1 MTYLEA
7 AHLILAEAGTAL
19 SEEEMVSRAI
29 AKGLIKP
36 TGKSP
41 VKSIGVVLRRASQNP
56 ASAFENAGPRLWQ
69 LKPSADDE
77 PSVSMREAAHQILK
91 KAGRPLHYREITRR
105 AIRLGM
111 IRPEGRTP
119 ALTLRARMG
128 DDMNRNPATPFVR
141 VGDGTYAL
149 KEWPQQPK
157 APAAKKP
164 ARKRQDCAC
173 CGFNPAK
180 TYGDIGEDALLKHK
194 EDGGVKSG
202 AGGSKVGAG
211 GSKVGASGSKI
222 KETVLVCGNCQL
234 MLKRTTLIDLKARLA
249 ESKQP
254 VAAGRKVRSG
264 KVASTKRAKGQEG

>member
-7 AHLILAEAGTAL
+7 AHLILAEAGSAL
-19 SEEEMVSRAI
+19 SEEEMVARAI

-36 TGKSP
+36 SGKSP

-69 LKPSADDE
+69 LKPSSDTE
-77 PSVSMREAAHQILK
+77 QPVSMREAAHQILK

-128 DDMNRNPATPFVR
+128 DDMNRNPETPFVR

-149 KEWPQQPK
+149 KEWPLTPK
-157 APAAKKP
+157 APAK
-164 ARKRQDCAC
+164 KRQDCAC
-173 CGFNPAK
+173 CGFNPRKA
-180 TYGDIGEDALLKHK
+180 YGDLGDDALIKHK
-194 EDGGVKSG
+194 EG
-202 AGGSKVGAG
+202 
-211 GSKVGASGSKI
+211 GASARGSNSKDS
-222 KETVLVCGNCQL
+222 VLVCGNCQI
-234 MLKRTTLIDLKARLA
+234 MLKRTSLTELKALVADLKKATALKQVPLRKAR
-249 ESKQP
+249 
-254 VAAGRKVRSG
+254 
-264 KVASTKRAKGQEG
+264 TAKPAKAR